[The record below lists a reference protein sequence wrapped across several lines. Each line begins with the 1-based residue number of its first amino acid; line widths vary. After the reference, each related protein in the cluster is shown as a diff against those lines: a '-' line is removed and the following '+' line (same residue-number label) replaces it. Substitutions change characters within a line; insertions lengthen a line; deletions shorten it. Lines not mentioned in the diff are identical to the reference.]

1 MQHIPCMGD
10 TIFEICNLTW
20 ENITLDSL
28 YEEREYCLNKI
39 RYAYVKNTE
48 ELGPL
53 QHTSQELWP
62 WNCESPKESVQK
74 SSQPTS
80 KIM

>member
-1 MQHIPCMGD
+1 MK
-10 TIFEICNLTW
+10 
-20 ENITLDSL
+20 
-28 YEEREYCLNKI
+28 EREYCLNKI